1 MYISNFFVQDLLY
14 FNLYKQLEF
23 QDLWN
28 ILHLFQAKFMKTKNV
43 DQIFVGLSWSWLYG
57 SWIYN
62 YNVPVQSVPITT
74 KVVSSNHV
82 CGRVYSIEHYMI
94 KFVNNLCGRSVFSL
108 GTYSGFLHQ

>member
-43 DQIFVGLSWSWLYG
+43 DQIFVGLSWS
-57 SWIYN
+57 
-62 YNVPVQSVPITT
+62 
-74 KVVSSNHV
+74 
-82 CGRVYSIEHYMI
+82 
-94 KFVNNLCGRSVFSL
+94 
-108 GTYSGFLHQ
+108 